1 MDEEILR
8 LAREVSGGEESQ
20 LLEPL
25 CRSARLRW
33 ESRLRPGLTAEEC
46 GEAFLCAAA
55 FTAAADLAS
64 VQGGG
69 GTVESFTAGEISVK
83 ARETD
88 ASPASA
94 LRETAESLMK
104 PYIGED
110 GFCFKGVRG

>member
-8 LAREVSGGEESQ
+8 LAQTISGGEESE
-20 LLEPL
+20 LLGLL

-33 ESRLRPGLTAEEC
+33 EACLRPGLAAEEC

-55 FTAAADLAS
+55 FTAAADLAA
-64 VQGGG
+64 VQSGG

-83 ARETD
+83 TRETD

-94 LRETAESLMK
+94 LRETAELLMR
-104 PYIGED
+104 PYTGED